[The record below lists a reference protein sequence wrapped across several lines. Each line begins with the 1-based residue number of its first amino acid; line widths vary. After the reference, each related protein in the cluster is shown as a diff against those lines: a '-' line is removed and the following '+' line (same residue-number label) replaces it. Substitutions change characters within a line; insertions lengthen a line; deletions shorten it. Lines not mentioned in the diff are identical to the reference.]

1 MNTDSSHNRFH
12 EMDGSLRPPLSIPR
26 ISVPNQFNRCLFF
39 SGFTMLC
46 VNTCILLIMI
56 ITIGSEANEL
66 SELLDDSQSTMV
78 DLQIIIPEIK
88 DSLQILEDFCKM
100 DEFSKY
106 CYPEI
111 HS

>member
-1 MNTDSSHNRFH
+1 MSEESNQIFH
-12 EMDGSLRPPLSIPR
+12 EMNSPLRPPLPIPR
-26 ISVPNQFNRCLFF
+26 ISVPNHFNRCLFF

-46 VNTCILLIMI
+46 VNTCILLIII
-56 ITIGSEANEL
+56 ITIGSEAKEL

-106 CYPEI
+106 CYP
-111 HS
+111 

>member
-1 MNTDSSHNRFH
+1 MNPESNHNFH
-12 EMDGSLRPPLSIPR
+12 EIDSPIRPTISIPR

-46 VNTCILLIMI
+46 INTCILLIMI
-56 ITIGSEANEL
+56 ITIGSEAKEL
-66 SELLDDSQSTMV
+66 TELLTDSQSTIA

-88 DSLQILEDFCKM
+88 DSLQILKDFCKM

-106 CYPEI
+106 CYPQLGL
-111 HS
+111 